1 MEVPNS
7 KLDLLIAS
15 WLDEDIGRGDLASA
29 AITKEKAIG
38 HWEAKQDGVFC
49 GAGIIEKVFKKLD
62 NEIILNFSLRDGEK
76 FKAGQKLLEIKG
88 SAKALVMAERTSLN
102 IAMRLSG
109 IATSTADLIDQL
121 KGTKTKLV
129 DTRKTTP
136 GLRLLEKYAFCC
148 GGGRNHR
155 LGLDDAAMLK
165 ENHLAC
171 SKGIKDAITA
181 IRLQTPWPS
190 KIIVEAETAEQAK
203 EGIIAGAD
211 GILLDEFQPD
221 ELKKLVTELRQLY
234 INIDG
239 DSKLN
244 NSILEA
250 SGVNPLDLKEYGL
263 TGVDLISTSA
273 PMTKSS
279 WIDMSMRIY

>member
-1 MEVPNS
+1 MEAPNS
-7 KLDLLIAS
+7 NLDLLITS
-15 WLDEDIGRGDLASA
+15 WLEEDIGRGDLTSA
-29 AITKEKAIG
+29 AITKRKASAQ
-38 HWEAKQDGVFC
+38 WEAKEDGVFC
-49 GAGIIEKVFKKLD
+49 GADIIEKVFKKLD
-62 NEIILNFSLRDGEK
+62 SEFILNFSLKDGEK

-88 SAKALVMAERTSLN
+88 SAKALVMAERTTLN

-109 IATSTADLIDQL
+109 IATTTAHLIYQL

-136 GLRLLEKYAFCC
+136 GLRLLEKYAFRC
-148 GGGRNHR
+148 GGGTNHR

-171 SKGIKDAITA
+171 SNGIKAAIKA
-181 IRLQTPWPS
+181 IRLESPWPS
-190 KIIVEAETAEQAK
+190 KIIVEAETEEQAK
-203 EGIIAGAD
+203 EGIIYGAD
-211 GILLDEFQPD
+211 GILLDEFEPNL
-221 ELKKLVTELRQLY
+221 LKKLVPELRQLP
-234 INIDG
+234 INING
-239 DSKLN
+239 VSKLN